1 MAEKKMTKKEM
12 FASMLEK
19 YSFNEEEKAFMEH
32 EYELLVKKNSA
43 ERKPTKTQ
51 KENADLQQKILET
64 LEPNVLYTVSDIC
77 KLMGIESNQKVT
89 HLLTPL
95 VVEGKLVRTVDK
107 RRAYY
112 SLA

>member
-1 MAEKKMTKKEM
+1 MTKKMTKKEM
-12 FASMLEK
+12 FSAMLSK
-19 YSFNEEEKAFMEH
+19 YSFNEEEKAFIEH
-32 EYELLVKKNSA
+32 ELELLTKKNSA
-43 ERKPTKTQ
+43 ERGMTKTQ

-64 LEPNVLYTVSDIC
+64 LEPNMLYTVSDIC

-95 VVEGKLVRTVDK
+95 ADEGKLVRTVEK

-112 SLA
+112 SLP

>member
-12 FASMLEK
+12 FTAILNK
-19 YSFNEEEKAFMEH
+19 YALTAEEKAFVEH
-32 EYELLVKKNSA
+32 ELELLAKKNSA
-43 ERKPTKTQ
+43 ERGMTKTQ

-64 LEPNVLYTVSDIC
+64 LEPNVLYTVSDVC

-95 VVEGKLVRTVDK
+95 VEDGKLVRTVEK